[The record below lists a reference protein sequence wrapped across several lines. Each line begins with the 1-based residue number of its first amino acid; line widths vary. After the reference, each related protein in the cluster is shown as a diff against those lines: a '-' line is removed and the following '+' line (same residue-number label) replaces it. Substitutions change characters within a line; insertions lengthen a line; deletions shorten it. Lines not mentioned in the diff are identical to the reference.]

1 MEVLDILSERLDVL
15 VDSIGS
21 HASNLD
27 QTIVLDKYS
36 VTRQVTVD
44 NRFLEEYENQNNN
57 ILSSNADDVV
67 TTLKL

>member
-1 MEVLDILSERLDVL
+1 MEVLDVLSERLDIL

-36 VTRQVTVD
+36 VTGQVTVD
-44 NRFLEEYENQNNN
+44 NRFLKEYENQKNNF
-57 ILSSNADDVV
+57 LSSHVDDV
-67 TTLKL
+67 LP